1 MLQVKSMPEKDLRT
15 IDNLWKAGSN
25 GKFGY
30 SVQKEIY
37 GQCGKNWTKFLRQI
51 GWVSG
56 EHDFYR

>member
-1 MLQVKSMPEKDLRT
+1 MPEKDLRT